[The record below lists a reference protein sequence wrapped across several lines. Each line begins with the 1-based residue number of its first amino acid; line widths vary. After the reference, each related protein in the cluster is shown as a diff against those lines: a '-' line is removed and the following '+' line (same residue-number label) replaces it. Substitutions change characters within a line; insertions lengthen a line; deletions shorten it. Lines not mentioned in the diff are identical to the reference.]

1 VKEMSL
7 LKGML
12 SINPVTGDGNSR
24 QIAETNAQA
33 AVNKACI

>member
-12 SINPVTGDGNSR
+12 SINPVTSNGNIR

-33 AVNKACI
+33 AVNKEI